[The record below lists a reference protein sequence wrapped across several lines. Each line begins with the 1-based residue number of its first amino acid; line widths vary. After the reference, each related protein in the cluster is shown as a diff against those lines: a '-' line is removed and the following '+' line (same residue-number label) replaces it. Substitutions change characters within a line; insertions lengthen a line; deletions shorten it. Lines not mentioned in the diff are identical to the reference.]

1 MKEAQEV
8 GSFLDHSR
16 EELGSRWRL
25 AKAGLRSRE

>member
-16 EELGSRWRL
+16 EGLGSRWRL
-25 AKAGLRSRE
+25 AKAGLGSGD